1 MTYPRNEREAHAA
14 LYRTPAMPADAP
26 DDRERKGQARPILA
40 IWWGAV
46 AIICVATFFTG

>member
-1 MTYPRNEREAHAA
+1 MKEPRNEREAHAA
-14 LYRTPAMPADAP
+14 LMRMPALSADVLG
-26 DDRERKGQARPILA
+26 DGDREPSPWPILA